1 MSIQKGDTV
10 IITGANKGIGLETA
24 KSLLNSGFKVVSW
37 SRNEPEFQHDNFKH
51 FNCQIAKLEEVQAA
65 CEATIASL
73 EGGRLYGLVNNA
85 GLGWFGRIEE
95 LPIEQWHEMFDVN
108 VHGLMYATR
117 CVVPLM
123 KKQGAGHIIN
133 IASIA
138 GRDGVVQGSGYSA
151 TKFAVS
157 GISSALYKELR
168 EFGIKVSCVYPGSVN
183 TAFFDRVDSIT
194 AHSNMMAP
202 QDLGEMLEWM
212 LKTSANY
219 LPVDIEIRPL
229 KPRG

>member
-1 MSIQKGDTV
+1 MSIQKGDTIV
-10 IITGANKGIGLETA
+10 ITGANKGIGLETA
-24 KSLLNSGFKVVSW
+24 KFLLESGFKVVSW
-37 SRNEPEFQHDNFKH
+37 SRSAPIYQHPDFKH
-51 FNCQIAKLEEVQAA
+51 FNCQISHFEEVEAA
-65 CEATIASL
+65 CKATVAGLNGS
-73 EGGRLYGLVNNA
+73 RLYGLVNNA
-85 GLGWFGRIEE
+85 GLGWFGRVEE
-95 LPIEQWHEMFDVN
+95 LPLEQWHEMFDIN
-108 VHGLMYATR
+108 VHGLMYAIR
-117 CVVPLM
+117 HVVPVM
-123 KKQGAGHIIN
+123 KAQGAGHIIN

-183 TAFFDRVDSIT
+183 TAFFDRVESIT
-194 AHSNMMAP
+194 AHNNMMAP
-202 QDLGEMLEWM
+202 EDLGEMLGWM
-212 LKTSANY
+212 FKTSANY

>member
-1 MSIQKGDTV
+1 MSIQKGDTIV
-10 IITGANKGIGLETA
+10 ITGANKGIGLETA
-24 KSLLNSGFKVVSW
+24 KALLLSGFSVVSW
-37 SRNEPEFQHDNFKH
+37 SRNEPEFQHPALKH
-51 FNCQIAKLEEVQAA
+51 FNCTISDFHSVQEVFKLTMEHL
-65 CEATIASL
+65 TY
-73 EGGRLYGLVNNA
+73 GRIYGLINNA
-85 GLGWFGRIEE
+85 GLGWFGRVEE

-108 VHGLMYATR
+108 VHGLMYAIR
-117 CVVPLM
+117 CLVPVM
-123 KKQGAGHIIN
+123 KAQGAGHIIN

-138 GRDGVVQGSGYSA
+138 GKDGVVQGSGYSA

-183 TAFFDRVDSIT
+183 TAFFDRVESIT
-194 AHSNMMAP
+194 AHPNMMNP
-202 QDLGEMLEWM
+202 VEVGQMLDWM
-212 LKTSANY
+212 IKTSTNY

>member
-1 MSIQKGDTV
+1 MSIQKGDTIV
-10 IITGANKGIGLETA
+10 ITGANKGIGLETA
-24 KSLLNSGFKVVSW
+24 KSLLKSGFKVVSW
-37 SRNEPEFQHDNFKH
+37 SRNAPEYQHPDFKH
-51 FNCQIAKLEEVQAA
+51 FNCQIANHDDVKAV
-65 CEATIASL
+65 CEATVSEL

-85 GLGWFGRIEE
+85 GLGWFGRVEE
-95 LPIEQWHEMFDVN
+95 LPLEQWHEMFDVN
-108 VHGLMYATR
+108 VHGLMYAIR
-117 CVVPLM
+117 QVVPVM
-123 KKQGAGHIIN
+123 KAQGAGHIIN

-183 TAFFDRVDSIT
+183 TNFFDRVEAIT
-194 AHSNMMAP
+194 AHSNMMAAE
-202 QDLGEMLEWM
+202 DLGEMLDWM